1 MRAIRIEGP
10 ARDLVL
16 GDVPRPEVGAESVLV
31 EVHATAVNRA
41 DLLQRRGLYPP
52 PPGESEILGL
62 EAAGVVSEVGADVR
76 EWRRGDRVMC
86 LLAGGGYAEY
96 VAVPRGMLLPIPARL
111 SFAEAAAIPEVFYTA
126 YMTLVAEAGLA
137 AGEIV
142 LIHAGGSGVGTA
154 AIQLARALGAR
165 ALVTAGQADKLE
177 RCRALGAE
185 GGINYKDEDF
195 AERGRALSGGRGV
208 DVILDCVG
216 GQYLERNLALLA
228 PKGRLVII
236 GLMGGAKADINLALV
251 VGKRLRIIG
260 TVLRSRTLEEKL
272 ALTAGVRERV
282 LPLLE
287 AGTLRPVIDSTYAL
301 ADAAAAHDHVAA
313 NANFGKVILR
323 VRA

>member
-10 ARDLVL
+10 AHDLVL
-16 GDVPRPEVGAESVLV
+16 GEVPRPDLGPESVLV

-41 DLLQRRGLYPP
+41 DLLQRRGFYPP

-62 EAAGVVSEVGADVR
+62 EAAGVVGEVGGAVR
-76 EWRRGDRVMC
+76 GWRRGDRVMC

-96 VAVPRGMLLPIPARL
+96 VAVPQGMLLPIPERL
-111 SFAEAAAIPEVFYTA
+111 SFEEAAAIPEVYYTA

-137 AGEIV
+137 AGEFV

-154 AIQLARALGAR
+154 SIQLARALGAR
-165 ALVTAGQADKLE
+165 PLVTAGQADKLE

-185 GGINYKDEDF
+185 GGINYKEEDF
-195 AERGRALSGGRGV
+195 AERGRELSGGRGV

-251 VGKRLRIIG
+251 VGKRLRVIG
-260 TVLRSRTLEEKL
+260 TVLRTRTLEEKL
-272 ALTAGVRERV
+272 ALTAGVRERI
-282 LPLLE
+282 LPLLD
-287 AGTLRPVIDSTYAL
+287 AGTLRPVIDATYAL